1 MTHIDLLNY
10 LTDVQ
15 KIEKSDLAELIGVPQ
30 KKIDGVLCGQIEL
43 KKKWLK
49 NLSAFTG
56 ISIECITTGNF
67 TLQYPVEA
75 QELQVEGEQPTVA
88 PEQTPEIVEAL
99 KDYNYER
106 LTAFCKKRY
115 KNRLDKIR

>member
-30 KKIDGVLCGQIEL
+30 KKIDGVLCGQIPL

-56 ISIECITTGNF
+56 IPTECITSGNF

-75 QELQVEGEQPTVA
+75 QQPQAEGEQPPVA
-88 PEQTPEIVEAL
+88 PDKLL
-99 KDYNYER
+99 KYR
-106 LTAFCKKRY
+106 KT
-115 KNRLDKIR
+115 